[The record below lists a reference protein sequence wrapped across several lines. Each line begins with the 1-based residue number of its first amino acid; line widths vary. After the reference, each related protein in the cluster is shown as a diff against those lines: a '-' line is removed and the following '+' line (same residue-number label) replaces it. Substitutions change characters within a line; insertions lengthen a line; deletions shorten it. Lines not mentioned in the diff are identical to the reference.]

1 MTYPVIVLLNKTAD
15 DISSFVKDLSASR
28 GITMDLMAFVL
39 DKVRAEV
46 LTNEIAVLTD
56 MEIETLNKLE
66 QAAAANERNAPKKEP
81 SDKESEEPDEE

>member
-56 MEIETLNKLE
+56 MELETLNKLE

-81 SDKESEEPDEE
+81 SGKESEEPDEE